1 MLSLEGKTVG
11 PVDTEQGPLRLNFAG
26 SLGAVCALF
35 VLLLLICTE
44 YPIDAVSP
52 REVERFYVY
61 LNHVLIMIF
70 LGFGLLMTFLR
81 RYSMSAV
88 SLNFFASAMVFIEA
102 ILCIGACQQV
112 FWGPEKSVIT
122 VDLPL
127 LIDAAF
133 CAGSAMIAFGA
144 VIGKATPTQLLW
156 MLFMQ
161 GASAPVESLKHT
173 LYGPAQVPFSVLNQ
187 RLAARVFKALDTV
200 PVYALNQH
208 LVVKVFEALD
218 MGGTIVIHAFG
229 AYYGLAASAALSR
242 RQRGYGVEHP
252 RNCSSY
258 VSDIFSMVTPASQ
271 KPARMV
277 GDSAPWIGTLF
288 LWINWPSFNGA
299 LASIIPPGEE
309 ENAAVVSAQFLA
321 ICNTLLSLLGST
333 LATFALSAFLDGKL
347 GAVAVQNATL
357 AGGVAMGAACTLRMN
372 ANAMLAGGVA
382 MGAACTLH
390 VNATLAC
397 GVAMGAAC
405 TLRMAP
411 GVAFTSGL
419 SAGAPGVAFTVGL
432 SAGVLSTGG
441 FKYVTPLLDAR
452 FGLGDTCGI
461 HNLHGMPAVLGGLIA
476 GLIALSEDGS
486 YLLHSPAAQ
495 LGYQAAAV
503 ASAVAIGIASG
514 YLAGWLVSTVNAL
527 GVPTQTA
534 DQMFEDALWWGGA
547 QEASEEAAAPTP
559 VKAAATASAAAAGGA
574 LLQRRSGAKDAVVTV
589 SRDRSMDELI
599 AAAAA
604 PRSAC

>member
-1 MLSLEGKTVG
+1 MLSLVGKTVG
-11 PVDTEQGPLRLNFAG
+11 PVDTEQAPLRLNFAG
-26 SLGAVCALF
+26 SLGAVCAVF

-161 GASAPVESLKHT
+161 
-173 LYGPAQVPFSVLNQ
+173 
-187 RLAARVFKALDTV
+187 V

-258 VSDIFSMVTPASQ
+258 VSDIFSM
-271 KPARMV
+271 
-277 GDSAPWIGTLF
+277 IGTLF

-357 AGGVAMGAACTLRMN
+357 AGGVAMGAACTLRM
-372 ANAMLAGGVA
+372 
-382 MGAACTLH
+382 
-390 VNATLAC
+390 
-397 GVAMGAAC
+397 
-405 TLRMAP
+405 
-411 GVAFTSGL
+411 
-419 SAGAPGVAFTVGL
+419 APGVAFTVGL

-514 YLAGWLVSTVNAL
+514 HLAGWLVSTVNAL
-527 GVPTQTA
+527 GVPTQAA
-534 DQMFEDALWWGGA
+534 DQMFEDAQWWGGA
-547 QEASEEAAAPTP
+547 QEASAETAAPTP
-559 VKAAATASAAAAGGA
+559 VKAAAAAAGGA
-574 LLQRRSGAKDAVVTV
+574 LLQRRGGSAKDAVVTV

-604 PRSAC
+604 APRSAC